1 MSQLVTRPGGGPV
14 AVVEN
19 GPLVSAIVVTR
30 NRESHLRECLS
41 GLMEQSISDRLEVI
55 VVDQGSDECE
65 WAVVADLQRRY
76 PNLASLKVPAA
87 AAGRGVNMALKA
99 ASGRYL
105 TILDATDRLNR
116 DAYERLAAA
125 LEGNPTAMLA
135 YGDTC
140 FTAIPHESF
149 ANHTSYGKVIW
160 PDYTAQQLSHLSDVA
175 PHPLWRRE
183 LHDSVGFLPEG
194 YPNYG
199 LREFLLKVVARFRMQ
214 HLEEFTGLKLIAAS
228 SQPAQ
233 AASQPVATAAHEPVA
248 VAQPV
253 APLEPPVAV
262 RQQGTQVA
270 PAAGLSA
277 DEAYAEL
284 AALLKTGEPQ
294 QATTALKNHL
304 ARYPQHAVAH
314 NDLAAVSYQTGD
326 VEQALQHYRQAVRL
340 EPEESVYQKNL
351 ADLLFVETGETDEAI
366 NIYLKLLEKAPR
378 DVETL
383 LNLGLICKGVGQHDA
398 AESFLQRAL
407 EIEPWNQAVREQLS
421 ELRQARTTAAAP
433 QAPVPAAAAAKAQAE
448 ADEDEY
454 ERSAEERYQTS
465 QDLVAEGDLAAAEAV
480 LHKIIA
486 LYPEFAPAHND
497 LAVLAYQ
504 HGDKETARARYEK
517 AAQLAPGNSTF
528 QKNLADFYFIEGC
541 NVDGAINIYL
551 EQLKKEPRNIE
562 TLMSLGKI
570 CTLLDRPQEAESFY
584 GKVIHIEPW
593 NRDARECLNTLKQA
607 ANG

>member
-194 YPNYG
+194 YPNHG
-199 LREFLLKVVARFRMQ
+199 LREFLLKVVERFRMQ

-262 RQQGTQVA
+262 RQQEARVA
-270 PAAGLSA
+270 PAAELSA
-277 DEAYAEL
+277 NEAYAEL
-284 AALLKTGEPQ
+284 AAFLKAGEPQ

-314 NDLAAVSYQTGD
+314 NDLAAVSYQAGD

-383 LNLGLICKGVGQHDA
+383 LNLGLICKGVGQPDA

-433 QAPVPAAAAAKAQAE
+433 QAPVPAAAAAKVQAE
-448 ADEDEY
+448 ADEDEQ
-454 ERSAEERYQTS
+454 SAEERYQTS

-517 AAQLAPGNSTF
+517 AARLAPGNSTF

-541 NVDGAINIYL
+541 DVDGAINIYL